1 MITCIKRIGIKTVFT
16 MGPLFE
22 VYIMSPQTA
31 LQMESLERTIESF
44 KRENAE
50 LRQEIKELKG

>member
-1 MITCIKRIGIKTVFT
+1 